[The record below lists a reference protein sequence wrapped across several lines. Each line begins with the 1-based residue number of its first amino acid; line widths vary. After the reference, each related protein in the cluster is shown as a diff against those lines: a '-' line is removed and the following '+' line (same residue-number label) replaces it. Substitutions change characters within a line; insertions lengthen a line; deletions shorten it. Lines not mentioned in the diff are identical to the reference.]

1 LEQLAKIKEELH
13 LPILT
18 DIHSIEEV
26 EEVAKVADVLQ
37 IPAFLCRQTFLIE
50 AAAKTGRVVNI
61 KKGQFMAPWDMQYA
75 VDKVLSQGNDQILLT
90 ERGAMFGYNNLVFD
104 VRSLPIMAQYN
115 CLVVF
120 DGTHSAQLPGAG
132 KGETSGQREMIPYLV
147 KAAVATGCHGLFLE
161 VHPHPEESPSD
172 KANIYPLDQLSDLL
186 KTALKI
192 YKAVH

>member
-1 LEQLAKIKEELH
+1 MQV
-13 LPILT
+13 PILT

-75 VDKVLSQGNDQILLT
+75 VDKVLAQGNDQILLT
-90 ERGAMFGYNNLVFD
+90 ERGTMFGYNNLVVD

-147 KAAVATGCHGLFLE
+147 KAAVAIGCHGLFLE
-161 VHPHPEESPSD
+161 VHPHPEKSPSD
-172 KANIYPLDQLSDLL
+172 KANIYPLDQLPDLL

-192 YKAVH
+192 YKTVH